1 MLVLALAMLVAAPS
15 AAMEAAEDVGAHVLK
30 QEPPRYPPEAA
41 RAGVTGTVVLVISV
55 SASGAIE
62 NILVERSSGSRLLDT
77 AAIDAANQWT
87 FAPAIEHGKPARGRV
102 RVPLDFN
109 MGDEDEPFRE
119 AVAKL
124 PPRLW
129 MVAVVA
135 DAEGTVPQ
143 FIDDP
148 LPLEADSVA
157 AALTLLQT
165 KGTPLE
171 IPELP
176 VGVAFYTLEG
186 DSGRTRW
193 EVYTG
198 DFPSA
203 PALVR
208 ERMTRNETHGFI
220 ATRVLCESRDEASCA
235 RLLAYAQRPARQRAV
250 PLKAPSANGNADST
264 KGTPPGR

>member
-1 MLVLALAMLVAAPS
+1 MCRLFGYPDPRTQGSSNPGATNVLRI
-15 AAMEAAEDVGAHVLK
+15 G
-30 QEPPRYPPEAA
+30 
-41 RAGVTGTVVLVISV
+41 
-55 SASGAIE
+55 
-62 NILVERSSGSRLLDT
+62 
-77 AAIDAANQWT
+77 
-87 FAPAIEHGKPARGRV
+87 GKP
-102 RVPLDFN
+102 
-109 MGDEDEPFRE
+109 
-119 AVAKL
+119 
-124 PPRLW
+124 
-129 MVAVVA
+129 
-135 DAEGTVPQ
+135 
-143 FIDDP
+143 
-148 LPLEADSVA
+148 A

-208 ERMTRNETHGFI
+208 ERMTRNGTHGFI

-250 PLKAPSANGNADST
+250 PLEAPSGTGNADST